1 MENINEGQK
10 INLKT
15 MTESKQKKWTEAQDE
30 CDFLIGPNLKL
41 QTTNENHTPQIL
53 Q

>member
-15 MTESKQKKWTEAQDE
+15 MTESKQKKWTEAQEE
-30 CDFLIGPNLKL
+30 CDFPDRIQPKI
-41 QTTNENHTPQIL
+41 TNYK
-53 Q
+53 